1 MQERDELVPAN
12 TRVVGW
18 LRPDETGRVAWMML
32 GAIPTLLGV
41 LTVGYAYGR
50 LEAADPV
57 GIHRD
62 AREFATRSG
71 EFVPRDRGAGE
82 WEGMPWLFLLGLGL
96 VAAGPALA
104 IGVLRGTWTRDEWL
118 LLRDDAFV
126 LRTAEGRCTVRWDD
140 IERVRHDV
148 ETGEVRFEMR
158 TDERFEL
165 PPQFARGD
173 ARALALR
180 LEEIRRKAT
189 WGILS

>member
-1 MQERDELVPAN
+1 MPAH

-50 LEAADPV
+50 IEAVDPI
-57 GIHRD
+57 GLHRD
-62 AREFATRSG
+62 AREFASREG
-71 EFVPRDRGAGE
+71 EHAPRERGTGE
-82 WEGMPWLFLLGLGL
+82 WGGMPLVFLLGLGL

-104 IGVLRGTWTRDEWL
+104 IGVLRSAWKRDEWL
-118 LLRDDAFV
+118 LLRTDAFV
-126 LRTAEGRCTVRWDD
+126 LRTGEGRCTVRWDD
-140 IERVRHDV
+140 VERIRHDL

-158 TDERFEL
+158 GDELFEL
-165 PPQFARGD
+165 PAQFTRGD

-189 WGILS
+189 WGLLS

>member
-1 MQERDELVPAN
+1 MEERHELVPAN

-18 LRPDETGRVAWMML
+18 LRPDETTRIAWMML

-50 LEAADPV
+50 IEAADPV

-62 AREFATRSG
+62 ARAYAVR
-71 EFVPRDRGAGE
+71 AGE
-82 WEGMPWLFLLGLGL
+82 LAPRERGRGEWSGMPFVFLLGLGL
-96 VAAGPALA
+96 VAAGPAIA
-104 IGVLRGTWTRDEWL
+104 IGVLRRTWGRDEWL
-118 LLRDDAFV
+118 LLRNDA
-126 LRTAEGRCTVRWDD
+126 LMLQTGAGRCTVRWDD
-140 IERVRHDV
+140 IERISHDI

-158 TDERFEL
+158 GDEAFDL
-165 PPQFARGD
+165 PPQFTRGD

-189 WGILS
+189 WGLLS